1 LEFFTGGGMIVE
13 HDSLLNQYK
22 LYQLANHPVNIA
34 TNWVDKW
41 MHFTT
46 EQEFKDLS
54 IYMQS
59 RIDNWP

>member
-1 LEFFTGGGMIVE
+1 MIVE